1 MKGVNM
7 LTREKIEEE
16 ARKLGAV
23 KFGVGDLKLFEGE
36 DPKRDPKMI
45 CPTAKCIIG
54 FGIPVPKGLYKT
66 LADGTQFYTYTQL
79 GVKALDEEYYEV
91 FLFRMAS
98 VIEDEGYDACLQR
111 TTPNLRVKGDKATNP
126 EVVDTYELQYAS
138 PVEPGKPAP
147 DIMIDF
153 GKAAEACG
161 IGRAG
166 RSGKVVNREYG
177 PFMRYAFIVTDAPL
191 ETNAPYAE
199 DLCAGCEECVKACP
213 ANCIDS
219 EKGLDTWS
227 CSVYYRGAL
236 GSNPFMTDDFLRDD
250 PDRAKILSGEKR
262 FTAEE
267 ARALYPKLKFLPRT
281 QWGYAPCICG
291 KMCDIACY
299 RHLTG
304 KDV

>member
-1 MKGVNM
+1 M
-7 LTREKIEEE
+7 LSREIIETE
-16 ARKLGAV
+16 ARKFGAT
-23 KFGVGDLKLFEGE
+23 KFGIGSLKLFDGE
-36 DPKRDPKMI
+36 DPRRDPKMI
-45 CPTAKCIIG
+45 CPKAQCIIG

-66 LADGTQFYTYTQL
+66 MADGTQFYTYTQL

-111 TTPNLRVKGDKATNP
+111 TTPNLRVKGDKDTNP

-138 PVEPGKPAP
+138 PVESGKPAP

-153 GKAAEACG
+153 GKAAKACG
-161 IGRAG
+161 IGMAG
-166 RSGKVVNREYG
+166 RDGKVINREYG

-191 ETNAPYAE
+191 ETNAPYTE
-199 DLCAGCEECVKACP
+199 DLCADCEECVKACP
-213 ANCIDS
+213 AQCIDRD
-219 EKGLDTWS
+219 KGLDTWS

-236 GSNPFMTDDFLRDD
+236 GSNPFMNEEFLKDD
-250 PDRAKILSGEKR
+250 PERELVLSGKKR

-267 ARALYPKLKFLPRT
+267 ARAMYPKLKFLPRT

-291 KMCDIACY
+291 KKCDLACY

-304 KDV
+304 KDL